1 MSIWFINVVS
11 GHQSTYLKKL
21 GEKNPIAH
29 LGLALMGS
37 PKACL
42 LGKKWPQ
49 MYHQVRKK
57 KKLWR
62 SPQQINVKYNILITT
77 MKVIYFKQLPSH
89 HDLDKSSIIT
99 TCIATYGNAYMLH
112 GNVGIY
118 LLYPSQ
124 INYPSLVRGKTHLYI
139 NKHSVSLKK
148 AFT

>member
-57 KKLWR
+57 KNFGGPHNKLML
-62 SPQQINVKYNILITT
+62 NT
-77 MKVIYFKQLPSH
+77 IY
-89 HDLDKSSIIT
+89 
-99 TCIATYGNAYMLH
+99 
-112 GNVGIY
+112 
-118 LLYPSQ
+118 
-124 INYPSLVRGKTHLYI
+124 
-139 NKHSVSLKK
+139 
-148 AFT
+148 

>member
-49 MYHQVRKK
+49 MYH
-57 KKLWR
+57 
-62 SPQQINVKYNILITT
+62 
-77 MKVIYFKQLPSH
+77 
-89 HDLDKSSIIT
+89 
-99 TCIATYGNAYMLH
+99 
-112 GNVGIY
+112 
-118 LLYPSQ
+118 
-124 INYPSLVRGKTHLYI
+124 
-139 NKHSVSLKK
+139 
-148 AFT
+148 